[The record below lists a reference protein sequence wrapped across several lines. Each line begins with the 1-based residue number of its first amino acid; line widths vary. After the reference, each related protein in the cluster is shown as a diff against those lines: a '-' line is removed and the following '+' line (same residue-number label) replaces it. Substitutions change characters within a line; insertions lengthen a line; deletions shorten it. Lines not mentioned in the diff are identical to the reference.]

1 MTVRRIVIA
10 ALAVLWSTGIC
21 FAQSGIAGLGLVPLG
36 YCQLSAAQLASAVSL
51 ASCTR
56 ASFTASAGSPATQLV
71 VTSVTGVIKIGD
83 TILTG
88 TGIPAGTTFVS
99 QVPGTGTVGGAGTYI
114 VSNANTASSA
124 SSTSGGIPSAP
135 NVIANEAYI
144 ESDTAAVRYRDD
156 GGAPTTSIGLTISAN
171 APFLY
176 TGSLSALQFIA
187 VSGSPVLNIA
197 FYHSPQ

>member
-1 MTVRRIVIA
+1 MKKFFVASIA
-10 ALAVLWSTGIC
+10 LLWSTAIC
-21 FAQSGIAGLGLVPLG
+21 LAQSGMPGIALVPMG
-36 YCQLSAAQLASAVSL
+36 YCQISAAQLASAVSL
-51 ASCTR
+51 SSCTR
-56 ASFTASAGSPATQLV
+56 ASFTASAGSSSTQLV

-99 QVPGTGTVGGAGTYI
+99 QVSGIGTVGGAGTYN

-124 SSTSGGIPSAP
+124 SSTSGGIPAGTSNEAP
-135 NVIANEAYI
+135 NEAWI

-156 GGAPTTSIGLTISAN
+156 GGTPTTAIGLTISAN

-176 TGSLSALQFIA
+176 VGSLSAIQFIA
-187 VSGSPVLNIA
+187 AAGSPVLNIA
-197 FYHSPQ
+197 FYHSP